1 MAKETIK
8 LDMAEYNLRKSC
20 GKSPLTQ
27 QEKIARLYKLADKL
41 HVKIGG
47 SK

>member
-1 MAKETIK
+1 MSKETIK
-8 LDMAEYNLRKSC
+8 LNMTEYNLRKAC

-27 QEKIARLYKLADKL
+27 QEKIARLYRLADKL

>member
-1 MAKETIK
+1 MRQSIK
-8 LDMAEYNLRKSC
+8 LSMTEYNIRKSY

-47 SK
+47 KA